1 MTVFDNR
8 LERFIG
14 AIRQDWGPISSEVV
28 AACLGHAEKLLQT
41 DPAEEWLA
49 ALHREKP
56 ANRELHRDAAY
67 GFMLLAHT
75 ETQGLYRPPHDHG
88 RGWVIYGIQQ
98 GELEIGTYARVT
110 DPDGTPRLVK
120 RDATI
125 LRAGEVRAY
134 LPGDIHDTTCLSEA
148 ALLFRFTERDLRR
161 EDREEGFVTRYIEGP
176 GFWTVRR

>member
-1 MTVFDNR
+1 MTIYDNS
-8 LERFIG
+8 LEGFIE
-14 AIRQDWGPISSEVV
+14 AVRHEWGPISSEIV
-28 AACLGHAEKLLQT
+28 AACRSHMERLMRA
-41 DPAEEWLA
+41 PAAEEWLA
-49 ALHREKP
+49 TLHREAP
-56 ANRELHRDAAY
+56 ANSELHRDTTH

-98 GELEIGTYARVT
+98 GELEIGTYARVAA
-110 DPDGTPRLVK
+110 PDGAPRLVK

-134 LPGDIHDTTCLSEA
+134 LPGDIHDTTCLSET

-161 EDREEGFVTRYIEGP
+161 EDREEGRVTRYIEGP
-176 GFWTVRR
+176 GYWTTAR